1 MEANGMPGYL
11 RVDTVH
17 SGILNEQKGLYF
29 INMIDDVL
37 QTEYVFTSPV
47 ISERYMKV
55 ILDILI
61 SSYWTE
67 IIAFHSDG
75 GSEYNNNIAVKL
87 LNKLHI

>member
-1 MEANGMPGYL
+1 MDKKNSTL
-11 RVDTVH
+11 
-17 SGILNEQKGLYF
+17 S
-29 INMIDDVL
+29 NMIDDVL
-37 QTEYVFTSPV
+37 QTEYVFTVPV

-75 GSEYNNNIAVKL
+75 WSEYNNKIVVKL
-87 LNKLHI
+87 LNKLHIKDRTRSRQYHYMSSLKRDI